1 MGRRVTERQVR
12 VGLGVIAVATA
23 ILAVLFAFQVQAVL
37 WIWPYTGRTAM
48 SNIFIASV
56 FLAAAGSVGWCL
68 WVRSDRG
75 LSGVALDTL
84 AIFIPVAIVSFGA
97 ALGGNPL
104 GFGAFGVVAIVAVL
118 GGAWL
123 LRWSLGHPWRDP
135 RPMPRLV
142 RVSFAIFVVALVIVA
157 ALLIAG
163 VPKVL
168 PWKVTPQLSTL
179 YGCMFLGAS
188 VYFLYGVLVPRWE
201 NAGGQ
206 LMGFLAYDL
215 VLILPLGKELLFPGP
230 KSIYD
235 DSTGDPLRLNLVL
248 YTLVIVYSGALA
260 IWYLVIKRDTRPWV
274 KAPEAPADPLS

>member
-1 MGRRVTERQVR
+1 MGPRITDRQVR
-12 VGLGVIAVATA
+12 IGLGVIALATA
-23 ILAVLFAFQVQAVL
+23 VLAVLFALQVQAVL
-37 WIWPYTGRTAM
+37 WIWPYTGRTAI
-48 SNIFIASV
+48 SNIFIGAV
-56 FLAAAGSVGWCL
+56 FMAAAGSVAWCL
-68 WVRSDRG
+68 WTRSDRG

-104 GFGAFGVVAIVAVL
+104 GFGAFGLVGVVAVL

-123 LRWSLGHPWRDP
+123 LRWSLRHPWRDP
-135 RPMPRLV
+135 RPTPRLL
-142 RVSFAIFVVALVIVA
+142 RVSFAIFVVALAVAA

-168 PWKVTPQLSTL
+168 PWKITPQLSTL

-188 VYFLYGVLVPRWE
+188 AYFLYGVLVPRWE
-201 NAGGQ
+201 NACGQ

-215 VLILPLGKELLFPGP
+215 VLIVPLARELLFPGP

-235 DSTGDPLRLNLVL
+235 DSAGDPLRLNLVL

-274 KAPEAPADPLS
+274 RAPEASTDPT